1 MERLIGYSQKSEKE
15 VDAQMGSNQG
25 GYNNQRTSQPQ
36 GGQQNNGVT
45 YQRGTP
51 AQQGN
56 QGYQQSNNAPENKSV
71 QNGSG
76 PVDDD
81 IPFAPHFDGQF

>member
-15 VDAQMGSNQG
+15 VDAQMGGNQG
-25 GYNNQRTSQPQ
+25 GYNNQRTSQPE

-51 AQQGN
+51 AP
-56 QGYQQSNNAPENKSV
+56 SNMPD
-71 QNGSG
+71 G
-76 PVDDD
+76 PNDDW
-81 IPFAPHFDGQF
+81 IPF